1 METIIIEEKLVLA
14 APDFTNCKVLFF
26 TNCKVCTV
34 PQFEQ
39 ETARRQVSAA
49 SEIVHN

>member
-14 APDFTNCKVLFF
+14 APDF